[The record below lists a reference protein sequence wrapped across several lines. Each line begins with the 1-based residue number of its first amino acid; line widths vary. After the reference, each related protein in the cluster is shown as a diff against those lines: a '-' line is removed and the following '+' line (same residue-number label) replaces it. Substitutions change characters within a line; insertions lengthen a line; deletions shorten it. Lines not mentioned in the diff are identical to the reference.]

1 MKIHFDVAADAA
13 KIGADLRDQQIA
25 SETDHE
31 PVVAANDNE
40 LSWPLIPFPEDWWC
54 PFEERTDQPPQTDAA
69 RSRLSKCASCS
80 ATIDV
85 GLRATA

>member
-40 LSWPLIPFPEDWWC
+40 IELATHPVSRRLVVPF
-54 PFEERTDQPPQTDAA
+54 
-69 RSRLSKCASCS
+69 
-80 ATIDV
+80 
-85 GLRATA
+85 